1 MSSLSIRP
9 KVVPWPRSLACMG
22 GGREQPDGPVRA
34 WAERLHGASGNDQ
47 ELGIVMALTV
57 AGLVAGEIGGQ
68 RILKEQCPGEK
79 IE

>member
-1 MSSLSIRP
+1 MCNPSISSKI
-9 KVVPWPRSLACMG
+9 VPWLKSLG
-22 GGREQPDGPVRA
+22 PTGKGRERPDGPVRA
-34 WAERLHGASGNDQ
+34 RAESCTGLAGTAKSA
-47 ELGIVMALTV
+47 GIVMALTV